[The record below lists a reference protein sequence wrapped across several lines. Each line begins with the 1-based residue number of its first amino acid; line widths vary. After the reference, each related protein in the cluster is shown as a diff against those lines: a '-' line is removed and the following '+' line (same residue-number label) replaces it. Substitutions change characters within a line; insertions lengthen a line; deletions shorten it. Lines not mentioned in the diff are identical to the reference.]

1 MDTLEIWNR
10 ICSQVSKI
18 AGSEPVLRRYL
29 TDVVLS
35 HDSMMDSLAC
45 LLAGKLSQQGVSRSE
60 LAPVLLEAF
69 SSSEFPAL
77 IDLDLAA
84 IANRDPA
91 AHGVANPFLNHK
103 GFHALQVHR
112 AAHYYWQHGREALA
126 LFFQSRS
133 SEIFAVDIHPAARI
147 GKGVFID
154 HATGVVIGETAVLGD
169 DVSLLQNVTLG
180 GTGKES
186 GDRHPKI
193 GKGVLICAGAKILGN
208 IHVGAGSKVGAGS
221 VVLHDVPPHT
231 TVVGVPARPVGRPC
245 VISPALNMDQQIEQN
260 LSMGRLSA

>member
-1 MDTLEIWNR
+1 MDTLEMWNR
-10 ICSQVSKI
+10 IRSEATEI
-18 AGSEPVLRRYL
+18 AVSEPVLRHYL
-29 TDVVLS
+29 TNVVLGRE
-35 HDSMMDSLAC
+35 SMLHSLAC
-45 LLAGKLSQQGVSRSE
+45 LLAGKLAQQGLSCSD
-60 LAPVLLEAF
+60 LMPVLLDAF
-69 SSSEFPAL
+69 SSSEFSTL

-91 AHGVANPFLNHK
+91 AHGFANPFLNHK
-103 GFHALQVHR
+103 GFHALQIHR
-112 AAHYYWQHGREALA
+112 AAHHYWMHGREALA
-126 LFFQSRS
+126 LFLQSRS
-133 SEIFAVDIHPAARI
+133 SEVFAVDIHPAAKI

-208 IHVGAGSKVGAGS
+208 IHVGMGSKVGAGS
-221 VVLHDVPPHT
+221 VVLHDVAPHT
-231 TVVGVPARPVGRPC
+231 TVVGVPARPVGHPR

-260 LSMGRLSA
+260 LSIGRLSA